1 MYSNY
6 CRHSLL
12 CTKYFVCA
20 CYELLMSINIVQCS
34 TQTEKKRPTD
44 SSQEFTKF
52 LRFLQIGIQTYT
64 ACNILLS
71 GKDLTLIFRRDP
83 TGVCHMVLITFHYP
97 RDE

>member
-34 TQTEKKRPTD
+34 TQTEKKGQQTLHKNPQSFSAFFKSVFKHTQPAT
-44 SSQEFTKF
+44 SSCQEM
-52 LRFLQIGIQTYT
+52 I
-64 ACNILLS
+64 
-71 GKDLTLIFRRDP
+71 
-83 TGVCHMVLITFHYP
+83 
-97 RDE
+97 